1 MKISTTISISLEA
14 RDIKQKLQSKGIKLN
29 EKIEQL
35 IFETAKEHKV
45 NYPPTAEPMGWA
57 SRVNAPTNVGNLP

>member
-35 IFETAKEHKV
+35 IFETAKEHKIK
-45 NYPPTAEPMGWA
+45 
-57 SRVNAPTNVGNLP
+57 